1 MYDCKEFIVKENS
14 NMIIRKHIHIILV
27 LSVVFTLINQSN
39 LTRAI
44 FFDDYLADRRIYGV
58 NYYLSLINESS
69 KGNWALG
76 SPYLKEW
83 RFEPYLYPALNIN
96 AAGMVKRIL
105 GWDIKT
111 YALAAGYLSVFAI
124 SFLLITAFLTLFNF
138 NYFGYLAAAF
148 YIFFPRWIEWNRTL
162 SPEINFIPFALF
174 FIAYFSRWTFWK
186 RELTLGVLAGL
197 LFYVYPYY
205 WTFALALLAISD
217 LLEFFRQR
225 KIVWRHF
232 YKYLVIAI
240 FSSYYFLH
248 LWQLHQLPYYQE
260 SIIRIGA
267 LYSRFPAGLYT
278 QIFLLASLAVFLF
291 FRNYFNHS
299 FDKVVAGLLAGL
311 VALNQQLVTGMQ
323 VEFNSHYLPTILLF
337 LTAFWFGM
345 ALMLAKNFTRYK
357 KFLAV
362 LAILAS
368 FGAVANRIYDL
379 RYSTGIEVY
388 TAGRADAVVD
398 WFLKNGIRDAVV
410 YAPQDIIEDIIL
422 WTNNYLYFDPGQELQ
437 LMPTAEL
444 IDRFTYYDL
453 TNNNITEN
461 LFQRHNMIFGM
472 TFVERWQKD
481 TVINKIKSWLL
492 RREFKT
498 APLEDYVIYD
508 FGEIYQKRINP
519 DSAEFN
525 KYLEKYQV
533 DYLIYR
539 QADRN
544 SIYREAPGKIV
555 FEDEEYLIKKRL

>member
-1 MYDCKEFIVKENS
+1 MAV
-14 NMIIRKHIHIILV
+14 RKHIYIIVALAAI
-27 LSVVFTLINQSN
+27 FTFIIQLD

-96 AAGMVKRIL
+96 AAGLAKKIL

-111 YALAAGYLSVFAI
+111 YALAAGYLAIFTISV
-124 SFLLITAFLTLFNF
+124 LLITAFLALFNF
-138 NYFGYLAAAF
+138 NYFGYLIAAF

-186 RELTLGVLAGL
+186 RELAFGLLAGL

-205 WTFALALLAISD
+205 WTFALALLVISD

-225 KIVWRHF
+225 KIIREYL
-232 YKYLVIAI
+232 YKYLIIVIL
-240 FSSYYFLH
+240 SSWYFVH
-248 LWQLHQLPYYQE
+248 LWQLHQLSYYQE

-278 QIFLLASLAVFLF
+278 QAFLLFSLAIFLVS
-291 FRNYFNHS
+291 RKYFS
-299 FDKVVAGLLAGL
+299 KDFDRVIAGLLTGL
-311 VALNQQLVTGMQ
+311 VVLNQQLITGMQ
-323 VEFNSHYLPTILLF
+323 LEFNSHYLPTILLF
-337 LTAFWFGM
+337 LTVFWFGM
-345 ALMLAKNFTRYK
+345 ALMLAENFTRYK

-368 FGAVANRIYDL
+368 LGAVANRIYDL
-379 RYSTGIEVY
+379 RYPAGREVY
-388 TAGRADAVVD
+388 TAGRADAVVN
-398 WFLKNGIRDAVV
+398 WFLENEIRDAVI
-410 YAPQDIIEDIIL
+410 YAPQDIREDITL

-444 IDRFTYYDL
+444 INRFTYYDL
-453 TNNNITEN
+453 ANSDITEN

-481 TVINKIKSWLL
+481 TVINKIKSLLL
-492 RREFKT
+492 RKELKT
-498 APLEDYVIYD
+498 APLKDYVTYD
-508 FGEIYQKRINP
+508 FGAIYQKRINP
-519 DSAEFN
+519 DPAEFN
-525 KYLEKYQV
+525 KYLDKYQV
-533 DYLIYR
+533 DYLVYR
-539 QADRN
+539 QADRD
-544 SIYREAPGKIV
+544 SIYQEVPGKIV
-555 FEDEEYLIKKRL
+555 FEDEDYLIKKRL